1 MPQEARRERTVQ
13 FRDFAKGMNQT
24 SARTALRDDE
34 LFFLENVQ
42 PIGAGQLLVVPPPA
56 PSIATLAGIAT
67 LWGITIKLAGV
78 ETARLVTVNNDG
90 SMTAVN
96 PLNGATTPIATAG
109 TVTTKARLTMW
120 QDTPLLIGDLTNG
133 YFSWDG
139 ATLNKYPLALT
150 GNTTNGSAVIT
161 SVAPNTTGLI
171 AAMHLL
177 SANFPAGTTIKSV
190 DSGTQLTAS
199 ANATATTT
207 GVAITIGA
215 GAPTSVADIATF
227 EGRAFL
233 VSASRAI
240 TLTAPASFT
249 DFQTADGALTT
260 TITDSVF
267 AGQITRLLSALEVLW
282 TIGPAAVNA
291 ISNVQLGTGNVTT
304 LSNTNIVANV
314 GTLLPSSVSS
324 FFRTFLMLAPYG
336 VYAIVGAT
344 PQKLSEQLDG
354 LFPNLSF
361 GSDQPSGIVS
371 INRVFVWCV
380 LVTFTDPATNVGRP
394 VLLCFSRNAWFI
406 GSQGSGLTWIA
417 SLVNLT
423 TGVPELWGTDGTNI
437 FKCFAGTTPGAYTIK
452 TKLYDFGAFTQK
464 KQLLRIAI
472 DIQNPGATVN
482 LTATATNEFGLTN
495 TIPLNPIVSV
505 LMFVGTASITFIGGG
520 SVAIVW
526 TIASVSVE
534 GFANIAGDY
543 IGLTLSGASLPFTI
557 SGIAMNIEWLGE
569 WT

>member
-1 MPQEARRERTVQ
+1 
-13 FRDFAKGMNQT
+13 MNQT

-109 TVTTKARLTMW
+109 TLTTKARLTMW

-215 GAPTSVADIATF
+215 GAPTSVSDIATF

-240 TLTAPASFT
+240 TLTALASFT

-267 AGQITRLLSALEVLW
+267 AGQITLLLSALEVLW

-324 FFRTFLMLAPYG
+324 FFRTFQMLAPYG
-336 VYAIVGAT
+336 V
-344 PQKLSEQLDG
+344 
-354 LFPNLSF
+354 
-361 GSDQPSGIVS
+361 
-371 INRVFVWCV
+371 
-380 LVTFTDPATNVGRP
+380 
-394 VLLCFSRNAWFI
+394 
-406 GSQGSGLTWIA
+406 
-417 SLVNLT
+417 
-423 TGVPELWGTDGTNI
+423 
-437 FKCFAGTTPGAYTIK
+437 
-452 TKLYDFGAFTQK
+452 
-464 KQLLRIAI
+464 
-472 DIQNPGATVN
+472 
-482 LTATATNEFGLTN
+482 
-495 TIPLNPIVSV
+495 
-505 LMFVGTASITFIGGG
+505 
-520 SVAIVW
+520 
-526 TIASVSVE
+526 
-534 GFANIAGDY
+534 
-543 IGLTLSGASLPFTI
+543 
-557 SGIAMNIEWLGE
+557 
-569 WT
+569 